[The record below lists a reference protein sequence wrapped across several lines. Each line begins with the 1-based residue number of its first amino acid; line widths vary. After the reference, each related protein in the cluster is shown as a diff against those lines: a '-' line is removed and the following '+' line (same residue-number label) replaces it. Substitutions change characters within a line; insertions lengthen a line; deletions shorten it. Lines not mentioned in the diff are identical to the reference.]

1 MKEDLVS
8 IVVPVYNCEK
18 FIRQTIN
25 TVKKQTYNNWELLLV
40 NDCSTDRSKEIII
53 KELKDDDRIKL
64 LELEKNSGA
73 AIARNKGIENA
84 RGKYIAFLDADDLW
98 NEEKIEKQIRFMKDN
113 GYEFTFT
120 GYEFVDENGI
130 DNKKIVKVPEK
141 INYRQALKNTTIFT
155 STVIFDVEKLGK
167 GLIKMP
173 NVRRGQDTATWWKVL
188 KTNII
193 AYGLNETLSLYRRS
207 NNTLS
212 ANKMKA
218 LKRTWNLYRNVEHLN
233 VFYSLYNFSWYV
245 FNAVKR
251 RISTMNLKSQQELV
265 KKLNVKKNVI
275 INQTSDINNVK
286 DVIYGKNRLYSY
298 NERGLSKSRNKAIM
312 NSNADICIIA
322 DDDLKYESD
331 YEEKIKN
338 GYKKY
343 KDAGIIAFYVDNV
356 DKKFEKKKR
365 KEGKINLITSMKIQ
379 SVQITFKR
387 KSIIDK
393 KIKFNELFGTG
404 TELYSGEENI
414 FLADCIRN
422 NLKIYYIPEKIATI
436 QDNSST
442 WRKGYDKQYFYT
454 KGATF
459 YAISNIWYYVFIL
472 QFVIRKRNMYANE
485 INLMKAFRY
494 MIEGAREYKKYTK

>member
-1 MKEDLVS
+1 METEVLV
-8 IVVPVYNCEK
+8 
-18 FIRQTIN
+18 
-25 TVKKQTYNNWELLLV
+25 
-40 NDCSTDRSKEIII
+40 
-53 KELKDDDRIKL
+53 
-64 LELEKNSGA
+64 
-73 AIARNKGIENA
+73 
-84 RGKYIAFLDADDLW
+84 
-98 NEEKIEKQIRFMKDN
+98 
-113 GYEFTFT
+113 
-120 GYEFVDENGI
+120 
-130 DNKKIVKVPEK
+130 
-141 INYRQALKNTTIFT
+141 
-155 STVIFDVEKLGK
+155 
-167 GLIKMP
+167 
-173 NVRRGQDTATWWKVL
+173 
-188 KTNII
+188 
-193 AYGLNETLSLYRRS
+193 
-207 NNTLS
+207 
-212 ANKMKA
+212 
-218 LKRTWNLYRNVEHLN
+218 
-233 VFYSLYNFSWYV
+233 
-245 FNAVKR
+245 
-251 RISTMNLKSQQELV
+251 STMNLKSQQELV

-365 KEGKINLITSMKIQ
+365 KEGKINLISSMKIQ